1 MERSMG
7 KQASKQ
13 QGKGKKQTQSDGR
26 SLSQNPTPVFKI
38 DKRARTL
45 ANKQRRILKDAHI
58 KSAATH
64 KKLIAHSYHDANTHT
79 LDSLAT
85 MAFTTIAA
93 RKKSNKQRREQK
105 FVEHVKFMKDLAA
118 SMFSIE
124 ARAHLKE
131 AA

>member
-13 QGKGKKQTQSDGR
+13 QGKGKKQT
-26 SLSQNPTPVFKI
+26 QNPTPVFKI

-64 KKLIAHSYHDANTHT
+64 KKLVAHSYHDANTYT